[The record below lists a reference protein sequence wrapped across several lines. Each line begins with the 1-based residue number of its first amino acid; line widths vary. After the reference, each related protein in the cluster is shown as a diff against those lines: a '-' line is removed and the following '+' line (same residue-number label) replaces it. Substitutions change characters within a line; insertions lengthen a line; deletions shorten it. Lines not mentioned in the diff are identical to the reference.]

1 MATGNDARKAI
12 ERYGNSKVVEFSDGN
27 NTTVGELNTLD
38 GHAMLPWNL
47 HRYARVLR
55 LSINELILA
64 ELYLIR
70 QWEEDK
76 VVWLSMTKWGKQLG
90 LHPRTLSRARVKLEA
105 KGYLTS
111 VGMRQSGITEY
122 QVTGLLY
129 ALAICAMCDPHG
141 KFFKEREYCLSE
153 ADAHAYMDD
162 HGLCFDLDF
171 KVLSELS

>member
-1 MATGNDARKAI
+1 MATSNDARKAV

-105 KGYLTS
+105 KGYLVP
-111 VGMRQSGITEY
+111 VGMRQSGIIEY

-171 KVLSELS
+171 EALSELS